1 MEKKID
7 EQRAKEIM
15 EFLARRAGG
24 RCAKMA
30 VAHKNEKS
38 KMYYCSIEFKNS
50 WADNKWCRSLL
61 WITSPISGQD
71 QDILGIKSKKMPNSF
86 KKCFFKTF
94 LQKMF
99 KAAALSNIS
108 STGGQIVLRKGETLE
123 SVLVEMDL
131 AGSAEEIL
139 GA

>member
-1 MEKKID
+1 MPD

-24 RCAKMA
+24 RHAKMVA
-30 VAHKNEKS
+30 VNKNEKKS
-38 KMYYCSIEFKNS
+38 ILYYCSIDFKSS
-50 WADNKWCRSLL
+50 WDSNEWCRSPL
-61 WITSPISGQD
+61 WINSPISGHD
-71 QDILGIKSKKMPNSF
+71 QDLLGIESNNMPNDF
-86 KKCFFKTF
+86 KKCFFKKF

-99 KAAALSNIS
+99 KEATLSDVS

-131 AGSAEEIL
+131 AGSAGEIL
-139 GA
+139 EA